1 LIHQQQNQQ
10 LKMTNQ
16 KSVRYYSVAYLG
28 SYETYATQKWPLGAP
43 TELYRRLIE
52 TAKRSKVNRNQKFDS
67 WLCVTSTGLRLSAA
81 GKVVEYPLPTVQG
94 CNSFQPAPKSLYCEE
109 GAVYVA
115 DHYPAIFELATRLN
129 DAEGT
134 LQCHLFIC
142 QQIRDADALYYST
155 DKQMKR
161 RRQLL
166 DDEPHVCSSLK
177 SRAKRAASLV
187 AHCLMDRH
195 FNYFLL

>member
-1 LIHQQQNQQ
+1 
-10 LKMTNQ
+10 MTNQ

-28 SYETYATQKWPLGAP
+28 SYLTYATQEWPLGAP

-52 TAKRSKVNRNQKFDS
+52 TAKRSKVNGNQKFNS
-67 WLCVTSTGLRLSAA
+67 WLSVSSTGLRLSVA
-81 GKVVEYPLPTVQG
+81 GKAVEYPLSTVQG
-94 CNSFQPAPKSLYCEE
+94 CDSFHPAPESLSWKE

-115 DHYPAIFELATRLN
+115 DHYPAIFELVTRLD

-134 LQCHLFIC
+134 LRCHLFIC
-142 QQIRDADALYYST
+142 QQIRDADALDYKT

-195 FNYFLL
+195 FNYSAL